1 VALAVGG
8 QRKAVLLAAGL
19 RGKEILVAQG
29 VSQVMAAAV
38 AAGQHRL
45 EEATP
50 TVHPL
55 VPRTLVEMVRARL
68 FLVHLKHMLAVAVAD
83 LATA

>member
-38 AAGQHRL
+38 EEGHHRP
-45 EEATP
+45 EETTP
-50 TVHPL
+50 TAHP
-55 VPRTLVEMVRARL
+55 VAPHTLVEMVRARL
-68 FLVHLKHMLAVAVAD
+68 FLVHLKHMLAVVAAD
-83 LATA
+83 LATV